1 MTLILDT
8 GPIVAALNEQDPD
21 HERCAAMIAASDDLL
36 IPGAVL
42 VEVDYWLIKLGGVR
56 VWTDFVADVTR
67 GVYRVAHPTES
78 DLARAAELESTYH
91 DLDLG
96 LVDAS
101 VIALCERLDQT
112 TVATLDRRHFSVVQ
126 PRHCSHLTLLPEAT

>member
-8 GPIVAALNEQDPD
+8 GPIVAALNAQDPD
-21 HERCAAMIAASDDLL
+21 HERCAALLEGADDLL
-36 IPGAVL
+36 IPVPVL
-42 VEVDYWLIKLGGVR
+42 VEVDYWLIKLGGAR
-56 VWTDFVADVTR
+56 VWLGFVADIVR
-67 GVYRVAHPTES
+67 GAYRLAHLTET

-101 VIALCERLDQT
+101 IVALCERLDQT
-112 TVATLDRRHFSVVQ
+112 TVATLDRRHFSVVR
-126 PRHCSHLTLLPEAT
+126 PRHCARLALLPQ